1 MKQLDGPLAAGA
13 AAGLRVDSGRAVCLA
28 IAETDGTSIRPD
40 HGTMVVACK
49 VNAQDTPIEA
59 KPNLQLEIAHILL
72 IDVVGYSKL
81 LINEQIEVLQELNR
95 LVRDTKSF
103 RAAEAGNKLIRVATG
118 DGMALLFFAAP
129 RSRSDVRWR
138 LARR

>member
-1 MKQLDGPLAAGA
+1 MARSPPPRRRAYELTRGRRSASQS
-13 AAGLRVDSGRAVCLA
+13 LRVMGSQSR
-28 IAETDGTSIRPD
+28 TD
-40 HGTMVVACK
+40 HGKMTAACR
-49 VNAQDTPIEA
+49 VNAQNIPVET

-95 LVRDTKSF
+95 IVQDTKSF

-118 DGMALLFFAAP
+118 DGMALFFAAP